1 MKPYYQHAGVTIYH
15 GDCREVLQGMER
27 QFDACVTD
35 PPYHLTTGKKGGCGQ
50 KSINLNSPYGRARIG
65 TGFMGEA
72 WDGGDV
78 AFRPETWTSVM
89 SVLKPGAHVAAFGG
103 SRTFHRLTC
112 AIEDA
117 GFEIRDCLMWLYG
130 SGFPKSLDISK
141 AIDKA
146 AGAER
151 PVISTR
157 IEHNICRPEGGG
169 QERLMTSAGNRETK
183 EVHTTAPAT
192 DEAKTWEG
200 YGTALK
206 PAWEPIILGMNPLE
220 GTFAEN
226 ALKHGVAGVNV
237 DEARTD
243 PPEGLRP
250 ERIKIGGKS
259 NGIYGDG
266 LNNSRAVEDSTRGRW
281 PANVILDKESAIALD
296 EQTGTLSSGANPESR
311 SSDKFRNVYQA
322 YPGGECIPARGADF
336 GGASRFFYCA
346 KADQNE
352 RGTGNDHPTVKPL
365 DLMRWLLK
373 LLAPPSGGLF
383 LDPFMGSGTTLL
395 ACKAMNIRAV
405 GIELH
410 EHHCEIAAKRLSQEV
425 LQFAELDEQ
434 IRAIRAS
441 TEPNNLLLTALGE
454 ADLQA
459 ERYLRGAEEPLL

>member
-1 MKPYYQHAGVTIYH
+1 MKPFYEHAGITIYH
-15 GDCREVLQGMER
+15 GDCREILQGMDR

-35 PPYHLTTGKKGGCGQ
+35 PPYHLTTGKKGGTQ
-50 KSINLNSPYGRARIG
+50 QASLNLNSPAGRSRVG
-65 TGFMGEA
+65 TGFMGTA

-78 AFRPETWTSVM
+78 AFRATTWTSVI

-146 AGAER
+146 AGVER

-169 QERLMTSAGNRETK
+169 DERLMTSAGNHETK

-192 DEAKTWEG
+192 DEAKTWDG

-206 PAWEPIILGMNPLE
+206 PAWEPIILGMNALD
-220 GTFAEN
+220 GTFADN
-226 ALKHGVAGVNV
+226 ALRHGVAGMNV
-237 DEARTD
+237 EAGRIGTSKDVPSSPSGVTGVFKRGHKELADRSGMD
-243 PPEGLRP
+243 PN
-250 ERIKIGGKS
+250 I
-259 NGIYGDG
+259 
-266 LNNSRAVEDSTRGRW
+266 GRW
-281 PANVILDKESAIALD
+281 PANVLLDEKSAIALD
-296 EQTGTLSSGANPESR
+296 EQSGQLTSGNNPARR
-311 SSDKFRNVYQA
+311 SSDKHRNVYA
-322 YPGGECIPARGADF
+322 GWKGEQDCLVHRQIDA

-346 KADQNE
+346 KADQVE

-365 DLMRWLLK
+365 DLMRWLCK

-395 ACKAMNIRAV
+395 ACKALNINAV

-410 EHHCEIAAKRLSQEV
+410 EHHCEIAAKRLGQDV
-425 LQFAELDEQ
+425 LAF
-434 IRAIRAS
+434 
-441 TEPNNLLLTALGE
+441 
-454 ADLQA
+454 
-459 ERYLRGAEEPLL
+459 